1 MILKNRCFLF
11 LAEVNQQTKEIH
23 RISSKGVS
31 VYSFLLQLY
40 ISLEQVQMGCRSVT
54 GTGHDKAAQALPV
67 SSTHSGQF

>member
-40 ISLEQVQMGCRSVT
+40 ISLEN
-54 GTGHDKAAQALPV
+54 KAAQALPV